1 MSSKSNAKCPCK
13 NEGEG
18 HLTDKKRRRLY
29 KEGGREWSPVATSSG
44 LLAAAKNW
52 KRQGVESSLGPQ
64 EGARPCRQ
72 LDFRGIRPI
81 SDF

>member
-1 MSSKSNAKCPCK
+1 MSSKYIAKCPCK

-18 HLTDKKRRRLY
+18 DLTDKKRRRLY
-29 KEGGREWSPVATSSG
+29 KEGGREQSHVATSSG
-44 LLAAAKNW
+44 LPAAAKNW
-52 KRQGVESSLGPQ
+52 KKQGVESSLGPQ
-64 EGARPCRQ
+64 EGARPCQQ